1 MSLNTRL
8 LYALLG
14 FPLLVYAMMAV
25 LLVIQSDTEAR
36 TAQQA
41 RLESAVELLAPSLA
55 TAVAEADAQRLE
67 ALARQL
73 LNVKGL
79 RSVALFNQ
87 QGDRLILLGHS
98 NSPLLDA
105 PTDHQ
110 LIMNEDVWRLRL
122 PLVTP
127 LFSTGQLNTRQVSPD
142 QVRASDS
149 SVGWLDIEMDPR
161 ALTLVRYKLI
171 ASLSLGGMLLGLLLF
186 LVAFAISRYATRPI
200 EEANQALYRLSRGDY
215 RLRLAPSNA
224 AELHHLSSHI
234 NALAEH
240 FQQAQRDMQTQIE
253 QATSELQESM
263 ETIEEQNIKL
273 DLAHRSALRANAVK
287 SEFLANMSHEI
298 RTPLN
303 GIIGFCRLL
312 GRSSMDTRQQEW
324 LQHVHRACDNLLMLV
339 NDVLDFSKLE
349 ANRLT
354 LEEADIDIV
363 ALVDEVV
370 GLHAPEAQ
378 RKQLH
383 LVAMVYDDVPTPLTG
398 DPLRIHQVLNNL
410 IGNAL
415 KFTHAGDVIV
425 RVMLDNLEGQHV
437 VLNLS
442 VSDTG
447 IGLSDAHQEALFSA
461 FSQAEPSHSRQ
472 FGGSGLG
479 LTICRQLIERM
490 GGEIE
495 VESELGIGT
504 TFSFTL
510 PMLAHKAI
518 ERPPEISL
526 ANPTI
531 RLYETHAPTRHVLE
545 HLLERWEAQ
554 PIAFDAP
561 EPAKLMILGLEH
573 GDFTPERHSYWQT
586 VIDQTPYPTLILAN
600 GNSFDLPPLRLTHG
614 GETLYKPFS
623 RAQLLASLKQLLLP
637 ELTPYKSDAA
647 LLAPPASSQPLKLLI
662 VDDNAPNRD
671 LLKSMLEDPTL
682 HVITVDSGH
691 KALEFARTDN
701 ADMVLMDIRMPGM
714 DGVQTTQALRR
725 LSSTWARCPIIA
737 VTAHVLSSERQQW
750 LAEGL
755 DDVLTK
761 PIDEVQLD
769 QLLNRFLGVTH
780 RLTAASATTFYS
792 QRGSNTVNKPRFSHT
807 APATL
812 PVVDLE
818 MGARLAGGK
827 EHLAREQLKR
837 LIDSF
842 EESEQHM
849 RTAFAQ
855 KNLPTLL
862 DWVHGLNGASRYCGA
877 PELALLVETLE
888 TRLRTSGLD
897 HVEGLLEDLYQAMA
911 RLRSHRPLLLRH

>member
-8 LYALLG
+8 LFALLG
-14 FPLLVYAMMAV
+14 LPLLVYAMMAV
-25 LLVIQSDTEAR
+25 LLVILHDTQTR
-36 TAQQA
+36 TEQQTHLKNA
-41 RLESAVELLAPSLA
+41 GELLAPSLA
-55 TAVAEADAQRLE
+55 DALIKDDTPRLE
-67 ALARQL
+67 TLAHQL
-73 LNVKGL
+73 RDMQGL
-79 RSVALFNQ
+79 RSVTLFNQ
-87 QGDRLILLGHS
+87 QGDLILQLGQ
-98 NSPLLDA
+98 
-105 PTDHQ
+105 PTLSLPNAAADRQ
-110 LIMNEDVWRLRL
+110 LIAQEGVWRLHL
-122 PLVTP
+122 PLETP
-127 LFSTGQLNTRQVSPD
+127 PFMTSQTSTRQASP
-142 QVRASDS
+142 VNERR
-149 SVGWLDIEMDPR
+149 VGWLYIEMDTR

-200 EEANQALYRLSRGDY
+200 EEANRALYRLSRGDY
-215 RLRLAPSNA
+215 RLGLAPSNA
-224 AELHHLSSHI
+224 TELDQLSGHI

-240 FQQAQRDMQTQIE
+240 FQQAKRNMQTQIE

-273 DLAHRSALRANAVK
+273 DLAHRSALRANTVK
-287 SEFLANMSHEI
+287 SEFLASMSHEI

-312 GRSSMDTRQQEW
+312 GRSSLDTRQQEW

-354 LEEADIDIV
+354 LEETDIDIV
-363 ALVDEVV
+363 ALIDEVV

-398 DPLRIHQVLNNL
+398 DPLRIQQVLNNL
-410 IGNAL
+410 LGNAL
-415 KFTHAGDVIV
+415 KFTHEGEVIV

-437 VLNLS
+437 ILNLS

-447 IGLSDAHQEALFSA
+447 IGLSEAHKEALFSA

-495 VESELGIGT
+495 VESELGKGT

-510 PMLAHKAI
+510 PMLAHKAT
-518 ERPPEISL
+518 ERPPEVHL
-526 ANPTI
+526 DNPTI

-545 HLLERWEAQ
+545 HLLQRWEAH
-554 PIAFDAP
+554 PIAFDAS

-573 GDFTPERHSYWQT
+573 SDFSPEWHPYWQT

-600 GNSFDLPPLRLTHG
+600 GNSFDLPPLHLSRG
-614 GETLYKPFS
+614 GEILYKPFS
-623 RAQLLASLKQLLLP
+623 RAQLVASLKQLLLP
-637 ELTPYKSDAA
+637 AFTVPENDQQ
-647 LLAPPASSQPLKLLI
+647 LLALPAAHQPLNLLI
-662 VDDNAPNRD
+662 VDDNAPNRA
-671 LLKSMLEDPTL
+671 LLKSMLEGPSL
-682 HVITVDSGH
+682 NVITVESGH
-691 KALEFARTDN
+691 QALEFAHTHN
-701 ADMVLMDIRMPGM
+701 VDMVLMDIRMPGM

-755 DDVLTK
+755 DDVLIK
-761 PIDEVQLD
+761 PIDEAQLD
-769 QLLNRFLGVTH
+769 QLLHRFLGETH
-780 RLTAASATTFYS
+780 RLTASSTTASSAPPDRNTT
-792 QRGSNTVNKPRFSHT
+792 NTQRFSPT
-807 APATL
+807 PPAPL
-812 PVVDLE
+812 PVIDLE
-818 MGARLAGGK
+818 IGARLAGGK

-837 LIDSF
+837 LIDSLD
-842 EESEQHM
+842 ESEQHM
-849 RTAFAQ
+849 RTAFSQ
-855 KNLPTLL
+855 QNLPILL

-897 HVEGLLEDLYQAMA
+897 HVERLLEELYQAMA
-911 RLRSHRPLLLRH
+911 RLRLQRQLLLRH

>member
-8 LYALLG
+8 LFALLG

-36 TAQQA
+36 AAQQA

-55 TAVAEADAQRLE
+55 TAVATADAQRQE

-73 LNVKGL
+73 LNAKGL

-87 QGDRLILLGHS
+87 QGDRLLLLGHS

-110 LIMNEDVWRLRL
+110 LIMKEDVWRLRL

-127 LFSTGQLNTRQVSPD
+127 QFSTSQINTRQANPD

-161 ALTLVRYKLI
+161 GLTLVRYKLI

-224 AELHHLSSHI
+224 TELHHLSSHI

-415 KFTHAGDVIV
+415 KFTHEGDVIV

-495 VESELGIGT
+495 VESELGKGT

-510 PMLAHKAI
+510 PMLAHKAN

-554 PIAFDAP
+554 PIAFDAS

-573 GDFTPERHSYWQT
+573 IDFTPEWHSHWQT
-586 VIDQTPYPTLILAN
+586 VIDQTPCPTLILAN
-600 GNSFDLPPLRLTHG
+600 GNSFDLPPLHLTHG

-637 ELTPYKSDAA
+637 ELMPYKGDQE
-647 LLAPPASSQPLKLLI
+647 LLASPALSQPLKLLI

-671 LLKSMLEDPTL
+671 LLKNMLEDPTL

-691 KALEFARTDN
+691 QALEFARSHT

-755 DDVLTK
+755 DDVLIK

-780 RLTAASATTFYS
+780 RLTTSSATTFYS

-827 EHLAREQLKR
+827 EYLAREQLKR

-842 EESEQHM
+842 DESEQHM

-897 HVEGLLEDLYQAMA
+897 HVEGLLEDLYRAMA

>member
-8 LYALLG
+8 LFALLG

-25 LLVIQSDTEAR
+25 LLVIQSDTQAR

-41 RLESAVELLAPSLA
+41 HLESAAELLAPSLA
-55 TAVAEADAQRLE
+55 DAIVKGDTQHLE
-67 ALARQL
+67 ILARQL
-73 LNVKGL
+73 RNMQGL
-79 RSVALFNQ
+79 SGVALFNQ
-87 QGDRLILLGHS
+87 QGSLILQLGQAPS
-98 NSPLLDA
+98 SLLNA
-105 PTDHQ
+105 PADHQ
-110 LIMNEDVWRLRL
+110 LLMEEDVWRLRL
-122 PLVTP
+122 PLEAP
-127 LFSTGQLNTRQVSPD
+127 QLSTSQTSTRQASP
-142 QVRASDS
+142 ASNG
-149 SVGWLDIEMDPR
+149 SVGWLDIEMDTR

-215 RLRLAPSNA
+215 RLGLAPSNA
-224 AELHHLSSHI
+224 TELHHLSGHI

-240 FQQAQRDMQTQIE
+240 FQQAQRNMQTQIE

-312 GRSSMDTRQQEW
+312 GRSSLDTRQQEW

-354 LEEADIDIV
+354 LEETDIDIV

-415 KFTHAGDVIV
+415 KFTHEGEVIV

-447 IGLSDAHQEALFSA
+447 IGLSEAHKEALFSA

-495 VESELGIGT
+495 VESELGKGT

-510 PMLAHKAI
+510 PMLAHQAI
-518 ERPPEISL
+518 ERPPEVHL
-526 ANPTI
+526 DNPTI

-545 HLLERWEAQ
+545 HLLQRWEAH
-554 PIAFDAP
+554 PIAFDAA

-573 GDFTPERHSYWQT
+573 SDFSPEWHSHWQT

-600 GNSFDLPPLRLTHG
+600 GNSFDLPPLHLTHG
-614 GETLYKPFS
+614 GEILYKPFS
-623 RAQLLASLKQLLLP
+623 RAQLVATLKQLLLP
-637 ELTPYKSDAA
+637 PLMTHKNGQELLALPAA
-647 LLAPPASSQPLKLLI
+647 LQPLKLLI
-662 VDDNAPNRD
+662 VDDNAPNRE

-682 HVITVDSGH
+682 QVITVESGH
-691 KALEFARTDN
+691 QALEFARTSN
-701 ADMVLMDIRMPGM
+701 VDMVLMDIRMPGM

-737 VTAHVLSSERQQW
+737 VTAHVLSSERQHW

-755 DDVLTK
+755 DDVLIK
-761 PIDEVQLD
+761 PIDEKQLD

-780 RLTAASATTFYS
+780 RLTSSSATASSS
-792 QRGSNTVNKPRFSHT
+792 QRDSNAANTQRFSHT
-807 APATL
+807 PPATL
-812 PVVDLE
+812 PVIDLE
-818 MGARLAGGK
+818 IGARLAGGK
-827 EHLAREQLKR
+827 EYLAREQLKR
-837 LIDSF
+837 LIDSLD
-842 EESEQHM
+842 ESEQHM
-849 RTAFAQ
+849 RAAFTQ
-855 KNLPTLL
+855 QNLPTLL

-897 HVEGLLEDLYQAMA
+897 HVEGLLEELYRAMA
-911 RLRSHRPLLLRH
+911 RLRAQRPMLLRH

>member
-8 LYALLG
+8 LFALLG

-25 LLVIQSDTEAR
+25 LLVIQSDTQAR
-36 TAQQA
+36 AAQQE
-41 RLESAVELLAPSLA
+41 RLESAGELLAPSLTDA
-55 TAVAEADAQRLE
+55 VTAADAQRLE

-73 LNVKGL
+73 LNMQEL

-87 QGDRLILLGHS
+87 QGDRLLQLGQS
-98 NSPLLDA
+98 SSPLPSA
-105 PTDHQ
+105 PAVNQ
-110 LIMNEDVWRLRL
+110 LIMEKEAWRLRL
-122 PLVTP
+122 PLNASQSNAYP
-127 LFSTGQLNTRQVSPD
+127 ISTSQIRTSQLLANDT
-142 QVRASDS
+142 
-149 SVGWLDIEMDPR
+149 SVGWLDIEMDTR
-161 ALTLVRYKLI
+161 ALALGRYKLI

-186 LVAFAISRYATRPI
+186 LVAFAISRYTTRPI

-215 RLRLAPSNA
+215 RLSLAPSNA
-224 AELHHLSSHI
+224 AELHQLSSHI

-240 FQQAQRDMQTQIE
+240 FQQAQRNMQTQIE

-312 GRSSMDTRQQEW
+312 GRSSLDTRQQEW

-378 RKQLH
+378 HKQLH

-415 KFTHAGDVIV
+415 KFTHEGEVIV

-437 VLNLS
+437 VLNIS

-495 VESELGIGT
+495 VKSKLGKGT

-545 HLLERWEAQ
+545 HLLQRWEAQ
-554 PIAFDAP
+554 PIAFDAS
-561 EPAKLMILGLEH
+561 EPARLLILGLEH
-573 GDFTPERHSYWQT
+573 SDFSPEWHSHWQT
-586 VIDQTPYPTLILAN
+586 VIDQTPCPTLVLAN
-600 GNSFDLPPLRLTHG
+600 GNSFDLPPLHLTHG

-623 RAQLLASLKQLLLP
+623 RAQLVASLKQLLLP
-637 ELTPYKSDAA
+637 ALLPNKSDQE
-647 LLAPPASSQPLKLLI
+647 LLALPAASQSLKLLI
-662 VDDNAPNRD
+662 VDDNAPNRE
-671 LLKSMLEDPTL
+671 LLKSMLEDSTL
-682 HVITVDSGH
+682 HVITAESGRQ
-691 KALEFARTDN
+691 ALEFARN
-701 ADMVLMDIRMPGM
+701 SNVDMVLMDIRMPEM

-755 DDVLTK
+755 DDVLIK
-761 PIDEVQLD
+761 PIDEAQLD
-769 QLLNRFLGVTH
+769 QLLKRFLGITH
-780 RLTAASATTFYS
+780 RLATSNATTSYL
-792 QRGSNTVNKPRFSHT
+792 QRESSTNNPRFSHET
-807 APATL
+807 PATL

-818 MGARLAGGK
+818 IGARLAGGK
-827 EHLAREQLKR
+827 EYLAREQLKR
-837 LIDSF
+837 LIDSLD
-842 EESEQHM
+842 ESEQHM
-849 RTAFAQ
+849 RAAFAQ

-897 HVEGLLEDLYQAMA
+897 HVEGLLADLYRAMG
-911 RLRSHRPLLLRH
+911 RLRAHRPLLLRH

>member
-8 LYALLG
+8 LFALLG

-25 LLVIQSDTEAR
+25 LLVIQSDTQAREAHQ
-36 TAQQA
+36 T
-41 RLESAVELLAPSLA
+41 RLESVGELLAPSLA
-55 TAVAEADAQRLE
+55 AAVATGDEQRLE
-67 ALARQL
+67 TLSRQL
-73 LNVKGL
+73 LAMEGL
-79 RSVALFNQ
+79 RAVALFDA
-87 QGDRLILLGHS
+87 QGNRLLLLGQS
-98 NSPLLDA
+98 NLPPLNA
-105 PTDHQ
+105 PDDQQ
-110 LIMNEDVWRLRL
+110 LIMQQDAWRLRL
-122 PLVTP
+122 PLNPPQTSV
-127 LFSTGQLNTRQVSPD
+127 RQ
-142 QVRASDS
+142 AGDS
-149 SVGWLDIEMDPR
+149 RVGWLDIEMDTR
-161 ALTLVRYKLI
+161 TLILGRYKLI

-186 LVAFAISRYATRPI
+186 LVAFAISRYTTRPL

-215 RLRLAPSNA
+215 RLHLAPSTA
-224 AELHHLSSHI
+224 TELHHLSSYI

-312 GRSSMDTRQQEW
+312 GRSSLDTRQREW

-354 LEEADIDIV
+354 LEETDIDIV

-378 RKQLH
+378 SKQLH

-415 KFTHAGDVIV
+415 KFTHEGEVIV

-490 GGEIE
+490 GGEIG
-495 VESELGIGT
+495 VESSLGKGT
-504 TFSFTL
+504 TFFFTL
-510 PMLAHKAI
+510 PMLAHKAA

-554 PIAFDAP
+554 PIAFDVS
-561 EPAKLMILGLEH
+561 EPAKLLILGLEH
-573 GDFTPERHSYWQT
+573 SDFSPEWHAHWQA
-586 VIDQTPYPTLILAN
+586 VIDQTPCPTLILAN
-600 GNSFDLPPLRLTHG
+600 GNSFDLPPLHLTHG

-623 RAQLLASLKQLLLP
+623 RAQLVTTLKQLLLSTHMP
-637 ELTPYKSDAA
+637 NKSEQELPALPAA
-647 LLAPPASSQPLKLLI
+647 SQPLKLLI
-662 VDDNAPNRD
+662 VDDNAPNRE
-671 LLKSMLEDPTL
+671 LLKNLLEDPAL
-682 HVITVDSGH
+682 HVSTVESGH
-691 KALEFARTDN
+691 QALEFARTSN
-701 ADMVLMDIRMPGM
+701 VDMVLMDIRMPGM

-755 DDVLTK
+755 DDVLVK
-761 PIDEVQLD
+761 PIDETQLA

-780 RLTAASATTFYS
+780 RLTASTAEPPYPQHDINAT
-792 QRGSNTVNKPRFSHT
+792 QRPRVSHA

-812 PVVDLE
+812 PIIDLE
-818 MGARLAGGK
+818 IGARLAGGK

-837 LIDSF
+837 LIDSLD
-842 EESEQHM
+842 ESEQHM
-849 RTAFAQ
+849 RAAFGQ
-855 KNLPTLL
+855 QHLPTLL

-897 HVEGLLEDLYQAMA
+897 HVEGLLEDLYRAMA
-911 RLRSHRPLLLRH
+911 RLRALRPQLVRH

>member
-8 LYALLG
+8 LFALLG
-14 FPLLVYAMMAV
+14 FPLLVYAIMAV
-25 LLVIQSDTEAR
+25 LLVIQSGTEAR
-36 TAQQA
+36 AAQQE
-41 RLESAVELLAPSLA
+41 RLENAGELLSPSVA
-55 TAVAEADAQRLE
+55 DAVAQGDSQRLE

-73 LNVKGL
+73 LTMRGL
-79 RSVALFNQ
+79 RSVALFDA
-87 QGDRLILLGHS
+87 QGDRLLLLGNAARPTLEAPA
-98 NSPLLDA
+98 NSQLLMEEEA
-105 PTDHQ
+105 
-110 LIMNEDVWRLRL
+110 WRLRL
-122 PLVTP
+122 PLEVTQP
-127 LFSTGQLNTRQVSPD
+127 NTSPASA
-142 QVRASDS
+142 VSDS
-149 SVGWLDIEMDPR
+149 AGWLVIEMDTR
-161 ALTLVRYKLI
+161 ALTLGRYKLI
-171 ASLSLGGMLLGLLLF
+171 ASLSLGGMLLGLLMF
-186 LVAFAISRYATRPI
+186 LIAFAISRYATRPI

-215 RLRLAPSNA
+215 RLHLMPSNA
-224 AELHHLSSHI
+224 AELNHLTSHI
-234 NALAEH
+234 NTLAEH

-312 GRSSMDTRQQEW
+312 GRSSLDTRQQEW

-354 LEEADIDIV
+354 LEETDIDIV
-363 ALVDEVV
+363 ALVDEVI

-383 LVAMVYDDVPTPLTG
+383 LVAMVYDDVPTPLSG

-415 KFTHAGDVIV
+415 KFTHEGDVIV
-425 RVMLDNLEGQHV
+425 RVMLDNQEGQHV

-447 IGLSDAHQEALFSA
+447 IGLSDAHQKALFSA

-495 VESELGIGT
+495 LESVLGQGT

-510 PMLAHKAI
+510 PLLAHKAI
-518 ERPPEISL
+518 ERPAEISL

-531 RLYETHAPTRHVLE
+531 CLYETHAPTRHVLE
-545 HLLERWEAQ
+545 HLLQRWEAQ
-554 PIAFDAP
+554 PIAFDAS
-561 EPAKLMILGLEH
+561 EPAQLLILGLEH
-573 GDFTPERHSYWQT
+573 SDYTPERHRYWQK
-586 VIDQTPYPTLILAN
+586 VIDQTPCPVLILAN
-600 GNSFDLPPLRLTHG
+600 GNSLDLPPLRLPQG

-623 RAQLLASLKQLLLP
+623 RAQLVASLKQLLLP
-637 ELTPYKSDAA
+637 VLVSYDKPEPLAA
-647 LLAPPASSQPLKLLI
+647 LPASTQPVKLLI
-662 VDDNAPNRD
+662 VDDNAPNRE
-671 LLKSMLEDPTL
+671 LLKNMLEDPAL
-682 HVITVDSGH
+682 HITALESGH
-691 KALEFARTDN
+691 QALEFARTSN
-701 ADMVLMDIRMPGM
+701 VDMVLMDIRMPGM

-737 VTAHVLSSERQQW
+737 VTAHVLSSERQKW

-755 DDVLTK
+755 DDVLIK
-761 PIDEVQLD
+761 PIDEAQLH
-769 QLLNRFLGVTH
+769 QLLHRFLGVTH
-780 RLTAASATTFYS
+780 RLADSNATPPSTSSSKTAIKS
-792 QRGSNTVNKPRFSHT
+792 FSHMT
-807 APATL
+807 PAKL
-812 PVVDLE
+812 LVVDLE
-818 MGARLAGGK
+818 IGARLAGGK
-827 EHLAREQLKR
+827 EYLAREQLKR
-837 LIDSF
+837 LIDSLD
-842 EESEQHM
+842 ESEQHM
-849 RTAFAQ
+849 RSAFAQ
-855 KNLPTLL
+855 QNLPMLL

-897 HVEGLLEDLYQAMA
+897 HVEELLEDLYQAMA
-911 RLRSHRPLLLRH
+911 RLRAHRPFLLRP

>member
-8 LYALLG
+8 LFALLG
-14 FPLLVYAMMAV
+14 LPLLVYAIMSV
-25 LLVIQSDTEAR
+25 LLVVQSSS
-36 TAQQA
+36 QA
-41 RLESAVELLAPSLA
+41 HAVKKERLESAGTLLAPSFSA
-55 TAVAEADAQRLE
+55 AIADGDLQRLE
-67 ALARQL
+67 NSARQFITL
-73 LNVKGL
+73 EGL
-79 RSVALFNQ
+79 RAVALFDS
-87 QGDRLILLGHS
+87 QGNRLLLLGQS
-98 NSPLLDA
+98 DPPPLSA
-105 PTDHQ
+105 PSHNQ
-110 LIMNEDVWRLRL
+110 LIMNEDIWRLRL
-122 PLVTP
+122 PL
-127 LFSTGQLNTRQVSPD
+127 G
-142 QVRASDS
+142 ASEELARGEIA
-149 SVGWLDIEMDPR
+149 GWLEVEMDTR
-161 ALTLVRYKLI
+161 ALTLERYKLI
-171 ASLSLGGMLLGLLLF
+171 ASLSLGGMLLGLLMF
-186 LVAFAISRYATRPI
+186 LVAFAISRYVTRHI
-200 EEANQALYRLSRGDY
+200 EEANHALYRLSRGDY
-215 RLRLAPSNA
+215 RLRLATSNA
-224 AELHHLSSHI
+224 TELNHLATHV
-234 NALAEH
+234 NAIAEH
-240 FQQAQRDMQTQIE
+240 FQQSQRDMQTQIE

-312 GRSSMDTRQQEW
+312 GRSSLETRQQEW

-398 DPLRIHQVLNNL
+398 DPLRIQQILNNL
-410 IGNAL
+410 VGNAL
-415 KFTHAGDVIV
+415 KFTHEGEVIV
-425 RVMLDNLEGQHV
+425 RVMLDNHEGQHV

-447 IGLSDAHQEALFSA
+447 IGLSDAHQQALFSA

-490 GGEIE
+490 GGKIG
-495 VESELGIGT
+495 VESELGKGA

-510 PMLAHKAI
+510 PMLAHKAV
-518 ERPPEISL
+518 ERAPELSL
-526 ANPTI
+526 AAPLI
-531 RLYETHAPTRHVLE
+531 RLYERHAPTRHVLE
-545 HLLERWEAQ
+545 HLLQRWEAI
-554 PIAFDAP
+554 PIAFDST
-561 EPAKLMILGLEH
+561 EKEQLLIVGLEH
-573 GDFTPERHSYWQT
+573 SDFTPERQAYWQT
-586 VIDQTPYPTLILAN
+586 VIDQAPCPALVLAN
-600 GNSFDLPPLRLTHG
+600 SNSFDLPPLHLTYG

-623 RAQLLASLKQLLLP
+623 RAQLVASLKQLLLP
-637 ELTPYKSDAA
+637 TLKVNKPAA
-647 LLAPPASSQPLKLLI
+647 PLPAPMTEAQTLKLLI
-662 VDDNAPNRD
+662 VDDNASNRE
-671 LLKSMLEDPTL
+671 LLKTMLENPTI
-682 HVITVDSGH
+682 HITALESGH
-691 KALEFARTDN
+691 QALEFARAN
-701 ADMVLMDIRMPGM
+701 SVDMVLMDIRMPGL

-725 LSSTWARCPIIA
+725 LGGTWARCPIIA
-737 VTAHVLSSERQQW
+737 VTAHVLSSEREKW

-761 PIDEVQLD
+761 PIDETQLH
-769 QLLNRFLGVTH
+769 QLLNRFLGATH
-780 RLTAASATTFYS
+780 RLADFTVPFAAPSAAHSTAKATLIKPSYS
-792 QRGSNTVNKPRFSHT
+792 SV

-818 MGARLAGGK
+818 LGARLAGGK
-827 EHLAREQLKR
+827 EYLAREQLKR
-837 LIDSF
+837 LIDSLA
-842 EESEQHM
+842 ESEQHM
-849 RTAFAQ
+849 REAYAQ
-855 KNLPTLL
+855 QDLPTLL

-888 TRLRTSGLD
+888 TRLRTGGLS
-897 HVEGLLEDLYQAMA
+897 HVEELLEDLYRAMA
-911 RLRSHRPLLLRH
+911 RLRSQRSLLF

>member
-8 LYALLG
+8 LFALLG
-14 FPLLVYAMMAV
+14 FPLLVYAIMAV
-25 LLVIQSDTEAR
+25 LLVIQSDTEAHE
-36 TAQQA
+36 AQQE
-41 RLESAVELLAPSLA
+41 RLVNAGELLAPSLA
-55 TAVAEADAQRLE
+55 DAIAQGDSQRVE
-67 ALARQL
+67 SVARQL
-73 LNVKGL
+73 LTISGL
-79 RSVALFNQ
+79 QTVALFDA
-87 QGDRLILLGHS
+87 QGRRRLLLG
-98 NSPLLDA
+98 NAETAPLEA
-105 PTDHQ
+105 PASRQ
-110 LIMNEDVWRLRL
+110 LIKEDGVWRLRL
-122 PLVTP
+122 PLALTLP
-127 LFSTGQLNTRQVSPD
+127 TTSTLTAGG
-142 QVRASDS
+142 DS
-149 SVGWLDIEMDPR
+149 AGWLDIEMDTR
-161 ALTLVRYKLI
+161 ALTLGHYRLI
-171 ASLSLGGMLLGLLLF
+171 ASLSLGGMLLGLLMF

-215 RLRLAPSNA
+215 RLHLAPSNA
-224 AELHHLSSHI
+224 AELHQLTDHI
-234 NALAEH
+234 NALAQH
-240 FQQAQRDMQTQIE
+240 FQQAQRDMQTQIV

-312 GRSSMDTRQQEW
+312 GRSSLDSRQQEW

-383 LVAMVYDDVPTPLTG
+383 LVAMVYDDVPTPLCG

-415 KFTHAGDVIV
+415 KFTHEGDVIV
-425 RVMLDNLEGQHV
+425 RVMLDNQEGQHV

-447 IGLSDAHQEALFSA
+447 IGLSNAHQEALFSA

-495 VESELGIGT
+495 VESELGKGT

-510 PMLAHKAI
+510 PLLAHKAI
-518 ERPPEISL
+518 ERPAEISL
-526 ANPTI
+526 PNPVI
-531 RLYETHAPTRHVLE
+531 RLYEMHAPTRLVLE
-545 HLLERWEAQ
+545 HLLQRWEAQ
-554 PIAFDAP
+554 TIKFDGPDHAQ
-561 EPAKLMILGLEH
+561 LLILGLEH
-573 GDFTPERHSYWQT
+573 SDYTPEQFKHWQT
-586 VIDQTPYPTLILAN
+586 VIDQTPCPVLILAN
-600 GNSFDLPPLRLTHG
+600 GNSFDLPPLRLTQG

-623 RAQLLASLKQLLLP
+623 RAQLVASLKQLLMPAYVPAKLP
-637 ELTPYKSDAA
+637 GP
-647 LLAPPASSQPLKLLI
+647 LAASSASPQPVKLLI
-662 VDDNAPNRD
+662 VDDNAPNRE
-671 LLKSMLEDPTL
+671 LLKNMLEDPNL
-682 HVITVDSGH
+682 HITALESGH
-691 KALEFARTDN
+691 QALEFARTDN
-701 ADMVLMDIRMPGM
+701 VDMVLMDIRMPGM

-737 VTAHVLSSERQQW
+737 VTAHVLSSERQKW

-755 DDVLTK
+755 DDVLIK
-761 PIDEVQLD
+761 PIDEQQLH
-769 QLLNRFLGVTH
+769 QLLHRFLGITH
-780 RLTAASATTFYS
+780 RLADSSAVALPTHHS
-792 QRGSNTVNKPRFSHT
+792 PKALKAMNHT
-807 APATL
+807 APAKL

-818 MGARLAGGK
+818 IGARLAGGK
-827 EHLAREQLKR
+827 EYLAREQLKR
-837 LIDSF
+837 LIDSLD
-842 EESEQHM
+842 ESEQHM
-849 RTAFAQ
+849 RAAFAQ
-855 KNLPTLL
+855 QSLPTLL

-888 TRLRTSGLD
+888 TRLRTGGLD
-897 HVEGLLEDLYQAMA
+897 HVEGLLEDLYRAMA
-911 RLRSHRPLLLRH
+911 RLRAHRPLLSRG

>member
-8 LYALLG
+8 LFALLG
-14 FPLLVYAMMAV
+14 FPLLVYAIMAV
-25 LLVIQSDTEAR
+25 LLVIQSGTEAR
-36 TAQQA
+36 AAQQE
-41 RLESAVELLAPSLA
+41 RLENAGELLSPSVA
-55 TAVAEADAQRLE
+55 DAVAQGDSQRLE

-73 LNVKGL
+73 LTMRGL
-79 RSVALFNQ
+79 RAVALFDA
-87 QGDRLILLGHS
+87 QGDRLLLLGNAARPTLEAPA
-98 NSPLLDA
+98 NSQLLMEEEA
-105 PTDHQ
+105 
-110 LIMNEDVWRLRL
+110 WRLRL
-122 PLVTP
+122 PLEVTQP
-127 LFSTGQLNTRQVSPD
+127 NTSPVSA
-142 QVRASDS
+142 VSDS
-149 SVGWLDIEMDPR
+149 AGWLVIEMDTR
-161 ALTLVRYKLI
+161 ALTLGRYKLI
-171 ASLSLGGMLLGLLLF
+171 ASLSLGGMLLGLLMF
-186 LVAFAISRYATRPI
+186 LIAFAISRYATRPI

-215 RLRLAPSNA
+215 RLHLMPSNA
-224 AELHHLSSHI
+224 AELNHLTSHI
-234 NALAEH
+234 NTLAEH

-312 GRSSMDTRQQEW
+312 GRSSLDTRQQEW

-354 LEEADIDIV
+354 LEETDIDIV
-363 ALVDEVV
+363 ALVDEVI

-383 LVAMVYDDVPTPLTG
+383 LVAMVYDDVPTPLSG

-415 KFTHAGDVIV
+415 KFTHEGDVIV
-425 RVMLDNLEGQHV
+425 RVMLDNQEGQHV

-447 IGLSDAHQEALFSA
+447 IGLSDAHQKALFSA

-495 VESELGIGT
+495 LESVLGQGT

-510 PMLAHKAI
+510 PLLAHKAI
-518 ERPPEISL
+518 ERPAEISL

-531 RLYETHAPTRHVLE
+531 CLYETHAPTRHVLE
-545 HLLERWEAQ
+545 HLLQRWEAQ
-554 PIAFDAP
+554 PIAFDAS
-561 EPAKLMILGLEH
+561 EPAQLLILGLEH
-573 GDFTPERHSYWQT
+573 SDYTPERHRYWQK
-586 VIDQTPYPTLILAN
+586 VIDQTPCPVLILAN
-600 GNSFDLPPLRLTHG
+600 GNSLDLPPLRLPQG

-623 RAQLLASLKQLLLP
+623 RAQLVASLKQLLLP
-637 ELTPYKSDAA
+637 VLVSYDKPEPLAA
-647 LLAPPASSQPLKLLI
+647 LPASTQPVKLLI
-662 VDDNAPNRD
+662 VDDNAPNRE
-671 LLKSMLEDPTL
+671 LLKNMLEDPAL
-682 HVITVDSGH
+682 HITALESGH
-691 KALEFARTDN
+691 QALEFARTSN
-701 ADMVLMDIRMPGM
+701 VDMVLMDIRMPGM

-737 VTAHVLSSERQQW
+737 VTAHVLSSERQKW

-755 DDVLTK
+755 DDVLIK
-761 PIDEVQLD
+761 PIDEAQLH
-769 QLLNRFLGVTH
+769 QLLHRFLGVTH
-780 RLTAASATTFYS
+780 RLADSNATPPSTSSSKTAIKS
-792 QRGSNTVNKPRFSHT
+792 FSHT
-807 APATL
+807 TPAKL
-812 PVVDLE
+812 LVVDLE
-818 MGARLAGGK
+818 IGARLAGGK
-827 EHLAREQLKR
+827 EYLAREQLKR
-837 LIDSF
+837 LIDSLD
-842 EESEQHM
+842 ESEQHM
-849 RTAFAQ
+849 RSAFAQ
-855 KNLPTLL
+855 QNLPMLL

-897 HVEGLLEDLYQAMA
+897 HVEELLEDLYQAMA
-911 RLRSHRPLLLRH
+911 RLRAHRPFLLRP

>member
-8 LYALLG
+8 LFALLG
-14 FPLLVYAMMAV
+14 FPLLVYALMAV
-25 LLVIQSDTEAR
+25 LLVIQSDAQAR
-36 TAQQA
+36 AAKQE
-41 RLESAVELLAPSLA
+41 RLESAGELLAPSLTDA
-55 TAVAEADAQRLE
+55 IADGDSQRLE
-67 ALARQL
+67 NLARQL
-73 LNVKGL
+73 LNLKGL
-79 RSVALFNQ
+79 RAVALFDQ
-87 QGDRLILLGHS
+87 QGNRLLATGQPTPP
-98 NSPLLDA
+98 PLEA
-105 PTDHQ
+105 PAESQ
-110 LIMNEDVWRLRL
+110 LIMEDDTWRLRL
-122 PLVTP
+122 PLVAA
-127 LFSTGQLNTRQVSPD
+127 QLSASP
-142 QVRASDS
+142 VNINS
-149 SVGWLDIEMDPR
+149 SAGWLDIEMDTR
-161 ALTLVRYKLI
+161 TLPLGRYKLI
-171 ASLSLGGMLLGLLLF
+171 ASLSLGGMLLGLLMF
-186 LVAFAISRYATRPI
+186 LVAFAISRYATRPL

-215 RLRLAPSNA
+215 RLHLMPSSA
-224 AELHHLSSHI
+224 TELQHLSTHV
-234 NALAEH
+234 NALAKH
-240 FQQAQRDMQTQIE
+240 FQQAQRELQTQIE

-303 GIIGFCRLL
+303 GIIGFCRFL
-312 GRSSMDTRQQEW
+312 GRSSLDTRQQEW

-363 ALVDEVV
+363 SLVDEVV

-383 LVAMVYDDVPTPLTG
+383 LVAMVYDDVPTPLCG

-415 KFTHAGDVIV
+415 KFTHAGEVIV
-425 RVMLDNLEGQHV
+425 RVMLANQEGQHV

-447 IGLSDAHQEALFSA
+447 IGLSNAQQQALFSA

-490 GGEIE
+490 GGEIA
-495 VESELGIGT
+495 VESELSKGT

-510 PMLAHKAI
+510 PMLAQKAS
-518 ERPPEISL
+518 ERPPEINL
-526 ANPTI
+526 ANPSI
-531 RLYETHAPTRHVLE
+531 RLYEAHAPTRHVLE
-545 HLLERWEAQ
+545 HLLQRWEAQ
-554 PIAFDAP
+554 PIGFDDP
-561 EPAKLMILGLEH
+561 EQARLLILGLEH
-573 GDFTPERHSYWQT
+573 SDFSPERHAYWQA
-586 VIDQTPYPTLILAN
+586 VIDQTPSPVLVLAN
-600 GNSFDLPPLRLTHG
+600 GTSFDLPALRLPHG

-623 RAQLLASLKQLLLP
+623 RAQLVASLKPLLLP
-637 ELTPYKSDAA
+637 AA
-647 LLAPPASSQPLKLLI
+647 AARTAGLLPAPADSNTSQLLRLLI
-662 VDDNAPNRD
+662 VDDNAPNRE
-671 LLKSMLEDPTL
+671 LLKSMLENPAL
-682 HVITVDSGH
+682 HITSVESGH
-691 KALEFARTDN
+691 QALEFARVSS

-714 DGVQTTQALRR
+714 DGVQTTQALRH
-725 LSSTWARCPIIA
+725 LSSTWACCPIIA
-737 VTAHVLSSERQQW
+737 VTAHALNSERQKW

-755 DDVLTK
+755 DDVLIK
-761 PIDEVQLD
+761 PIDEVQLR
-769 QLLNRFLGVTH
+769 QLLHRFLAVS
-780 RLTAASATTFYS
+780 LPPPEDVTAAVQTSKEPASKRYT
-792 QRGSNTVNKPRFSHT
+792 QA

-827 EHLAREQLKR
+827 EFLAREQLKR
-837 LIDSF
+837 LIDTLD
-842 EESEQHM
+842 ENEQHM
-849 RTAFAQ
+849 RAAFAQ
-855 KNLPTLL
+855 QNLPTLL

-877 PELALLVETLE
+877 SELALLIETLE

-897 HVEGLLEDLYQAMA
+897 HVENLLEDLYRAMA
-911 RLRSHRPLLLRH
+911 RLRAQRPLLLRPSPNSD

>member
-8 LYALLG
+8 LFALLG

-25 LLVIQSDTEAR
+25 LLVIQSGTEAR
-36 TAQQA
+36 AAQQE
-41 RLESAVELLAPSLA
+41 RLENAGELLSPSFA
-55 TAVAEADAQRLE
+55 DAVAQGDSQRLE

-73 LNVKGL
+73 LTMRGL
-79 RSVALFNQ
+79 RAVALFDA
-87 QGDRLILLGHS
+87 QGDRLLLLGNAARPTLEAPAS
-98 NSPLLDA
+98 SQLLMEEEA
-105 PTDHQ
+105 
-110 LIMNEDVWRLRL
+110 WRLRL
-122 PLVTP
+122 PLEVTQP
-127 LFSTGQLNTRQVSPD
+127 NTSLVSA
-142 QVRASDS
+142 VNS
-149 SVGWLDIEMDPR
+149 SAGWLVIEMDTR
-161 ALTLVRYKLI
+161 ALTLGRYKLI
-171 ASLSLGGMLLGLLLF
+171 ASLSLGGMLLGLLMF
-186 LVAFAISRYATRPI
+186 LIAFAISRYATRPI

-215 RLRLAPSNA
+215 RLHLMPSNA
-224 AELHHLSSHI
+224 AELNHLTSHI
-234 NALAEH
+234 NTLAEH

-312 GRSSMDTRQQEW
+312 GRSSLDTRQQEW

-363 ALVDEVV
+363 ALVDEVI

-383 LVAMVYDDVPTPLTG
+383 LVAMVYDDVPTPLSG

-415 KFTHAGDVIV
+415 KFTHEGDVIV
-425 RVMLDNLEGQHV
+425 RVMLDNQEGQHV

-447 IGLSDAHQEALFSA
+447 IGLSDAHQKALFSA

-495 VESELGIGT
+495 LESVLGQGT

-510 PMLAHKAI
+510 PLLAHKAI
-518 ERPPEISL
+518 ERPAEISL

-531 RLYETHAPTRHVLE
+531 CLYETHAPTRHVLE
-545 HLLERWEAQ
+545 HLLQRWEAQ
-554 PIAFDAP
+554 PIAFDAS
-561 EPAKLMILGLEH
+561 EPAQLLILGLEH
-573 GDFTPERHSYWQT
+573 SDYTPERHRYWQK
-586 VIDQTPYPTLILAN
+586 VIDQTPCPVLILAN
-600 GNSFDLPPLRLTHG
+600 GNSFDLPPLRLPQG
-614 GETLYKPFS
+614 GEMLYKPFS
-623 RAQLLASLKQLLLP
+623 RAQLVASLKQLLLP
-637 ELTPYKSDAA
+637 AFVSYKKPGPLAA
-647 LLAPPASSQPLKLLI
+647 LPASSQPVKLLI
-662 VDDNAPNRD
+662 VDDNAPNRE
-671 LLKSMLEDPTL
+671 LLKNMLEDPAL
-682 HVITVDSGH
+682 HITALESGH
-691 KALEFARTDN
+691 QALEFARTSN
-701 ADMVLMDIRMPGM
+701 VDMVLMDIRMPGM

-737 VTAHVLSSERQQW
+737 VTAHVLSSERQKW

-755 DDVLTK
+755 DDVLIK
-761 PIDEVQLD
+761 PIDEAQLH
-769 QLLNRFLGVTH
+769 QLLHRFLGVTH
-780 RLTAASATTFYS
+780 RLAGSNAAPSATSSSKTTIKS
-792 QRGSNTVNKPRFSHT
+792 FSHT
-807 APATL
+807 TPAKL

-818 MGARLAGGK
+818 IGARLAGGK
-827 EHLAREQLKR
+827 EYLAREQLKR
-837 LIDSF
+837 LIDSLD
-842 EESEQHM
+842 ESEQHM
-849 RTAFAQ
+849 RSAFAQ
-855 KNLPTLL
+855 QDLPMLL

-897 HVEGLLEDLYQAMA
+897 HVEGLLEDLYRAMA
-911 RLRSHRPLLLRH
+911 RLRAHRPFLLRS

>member
-8 LYALLG
+8 LFALLG

-25 LLVIQSDTEAR
+25 LLVIQSDTQAR
-36 TAQQA
+36 AAQQA
-41 RLESAVELLAPSLA
+41 RLESAGELLAPSLA
-55 TAVAEADAQRLE
+55 DAAAKSDTQRLE

-73 LNVKGL
+73 LDMQGL
-79 RSVALFNQ
+79 RTVALFSH
-87 QGDRLILLGHS
+87 QGRRLLLLGQS
-98 NSPLLDA
+98 NSPLFNA
-105 PTDHQ
+105 PTEHQ
-110 LIMNEDVWRLRL
+110 LLMEEDAWRLRL
-122 PLVTP
+122 PLAVP
-127 LFSTGQLNTRQVSPD
+127 QISTSQVSRTRP
-142 QVRASDS
+142 ASDRS
-149 SVGWLDIEMDPR
+149 LGWLDMEMDTR
-161 ALTLVRYKLI
+161 ALTLMRYKLI

-186 LVAFAISRYATRPI
+186 IVAFAISRYATRPI

-215 RLRLAPSNA
+215 RLHLAPSNA
-224 AELHHLSSHI
+224 KELDRLGRHT

-312 GRSSMDTRQQEW
+312 GRSSLDTRQQEW

-354 LEEADIDIV
+354 LEETDIDIV

-370 GLHAPEAQ
+370 GLQAPEAQ

-410 IGNAL
+410 ISNAL
-415 KFTHAGDVIV
+415 KFTHEGEVIV

-437 VLNLS
+437 VLNIS

-479 LTICRQLIERM
+479 LTICRQLIKRM

-495 VESELGIGT
+495 VESELGKGT

-526 ANPTI
+526 TNPAI

-545 HLLERWEAQ
+545 HLLQRWEAQ
-554 PIAFDAP
+554 PIAFDAT
-561 EPAKLMILGLEH
+561 EPAKLMILGLEQS
-573 GDFTPERHSYWQT
+573 DFSPEWHPHWQT
-586 VIDQTPYPTLILAN
+586 VIDQTPCPTLILAN
-600 GNSFDLPPLRLTHG
+600 GNSFDLPPLHLTHG
-614 GETLYKPFS
+614 GEILYKPFS
-623 RAQLLASLKQLLLP
+623 RAQLVATLKQLLLP
-637 ELTPYKSDAA
+637 ALMPNKTDPE
-647 LLAPPASSQPLKLLI
+647 LLALPAASQTLNLLI
-662 VDDNAPNRD
+662 VDDNAPNRE
-671 LLKSMLEDPTL
+671 LLKSMLENPTL
-682 HVITVDSGH
+682 HVITVESGYQ
-691 KALEFARTDN
+691 AIEFARTRN
-701 ADMVLMDIRMPGM
+701 VDMVLMDIRMPGM

-737 VTAHVLSSERQQW
+737 VTAHVLSNERQQW

-755 DDVLTK
+755 DDVLIK
-761 PIDEVQLD
+761 PIDEAQLD
-769 QLLNRFLGVTH
+769 QLLKRFLGVAH
-780 RLTAASATTFYS
+780 RLTASSVTTPYA
-792 QRGSNTVNKPRFSHT
+792 QRDSITNNKQRFSHST
-807 APATL
+807 PATL

-818 MGARLAGGK
+818 IGARLAGGK
-827 EHLAREQLKR
+827 EYLAREQLKR
-837 LIDSF
+837 LIDSLD
-842 EESEQHM
+842 EGEQHM
-849 RTAFAQ
+849 RAAFAQ
-855 KNLPTLL
+855 QNLPTLL

-897 HVEGLLEDLYQAMA
+897 HVEGLLEDLYRAMA
-911 RLRSHRPLLLRH
+911 RLRAQRPLLLRH

>member
-8 LYALLG
+8 LFALLG
-14 FPLLVYAMMAV
+14 FPLLVYALMAV
-25 LLVIQSDTEAR
+25 MLVILSDT
-36 TAQQA
+36 QA
-41 RLESAVELLAPSLA
+41 RAAHQERLVSVGELLAPSLA
-55 TAVAEADAQRLE
+55 DAVETADTQRLE
-67 ALARQL
+67 TLARQL
-73 LNVKGL
+73 LNMQGL
-79 RSVALFNQ
+79 RTVALFNQ
-87 QGDRLILLGHS
+87 QGNRLLLMGQS
-98 NSPLLDA
+98 NPPPLTA
-105 PTDHQ
+105 PADQQ
-110 LIMNEDVWRLRL
+110 LIKEQEAWRLRL
-122 PLVTP
+122 PLSTP
-127 LFSTGQLNTRQVSPD
+127 QTN
-142 QVRASDS
+142 ASQADNS
-149 SVGWLDIEMDPR
+149 SVGWLDIEMDTR
-161 ALTLVRYKLI
+161 ALTLGRYKLI

-186 LVAFAISRYATRPI
+186 LVAFAISRYTTRPI

-215 RLRLAPSNA
+215 RLRLAPSNTT
-224 AELHHLSSHI
+224 EFHHLSSYI

-273 DLAHRSALRANAVK
+273 DLAHRSSLRANAVK

-312 GRSSMDTRQQEW
+312 GRSSLDTRQQEW
-324 LQHVHRACDNLLMLV
+324 LQHVHRACDNLLILV

-354 LEEADIDIV
+354 LEETDIDIV

-415 KFTHAGDVIV
+415 KFTHEGDVIV

-447 IGLSDAHQEALFSA
+447 IGLSEAHQEALFSA

-490 GGEIE
+490 GGEIG
-495 VESELGIGT
+495 VESELGKGT

-518 ERPPEISL
+518 ERPAEISL
-526 ANPTI
+526 ANPAI

-545 HLLERWEAQ
+545 HLLQRWEAQ
-554 PIAFDAP
+554 PIAFDAS
-561 EPAKLMILGLEH
+561 EPAQLLILGLEH
-573 GDFTPERHSYWQT
+573 GDFNPEWHAHWQT
-586 VIDQTPYPTLILAN
+586 VIDQTPCPTLILAN
-600 GNSFDLPPLRLTHG
+600 GNSFDLPPLHLTHG

-623 RAQLLASLKQLLLP
+623 RAQLVASLKQLLLSAF
-637 ELTPYKSDAA
+637 TPTNIDQEQLALPAA
-647 LLAPPASSQPLKLLI
+647 TPPLKLLI
-662 VDDNAPNRD
+662 VDDNAPNRE
-671 LLKSMLEDPTL
+671 LLKSMLETPAL
-682 HVITVDSGH
+682 HVTTLESGH
-691 KALEFARTDN
+691 QALEYARTHN
-701 ADMVLMDIRMPGM
+701 VDMVLMDIRMPRM

-725 LSSTWARCPIIA
+725 ISSTWARCPIIA

-755 DDVLTK
+755 DDVLIK
-761 PIDEVQLD
+761 PIDEEQLE
-769 QLLNRFLGVTH
+769 QLLKRFLGVTH
-780 RLTAASATTFYS
+780 RLTASNPAPTDS
-792 QRGSNTVNKPRFSHT
+792 QRDSKTPTKPRFSHT
-807 APATL
+807 APAKL

-818 MGARLAGGK
+818 IGARLAGGK
-827 EHLAREQLKR
+827 EDLAREQLKR
-837 LIDSF
+837 LIDSLD
-842 EESEQHM
+842 ESEQHM
-849 RTAFAQ
+849 RTAFSQ
-855 KNLPTLL
+855 QHLPTLL

-877 PELALLVETLE
+877 PELALLVEALE

-897 HVEGLLEDLYQAMA
+897 HVEGLLDELYQAMA
-911 RLRSHRPLLLRH
+911 RLRAHRPQLLRH

>member
-8 LYALLG
+8 LFALLG
-14 FPLLVYAMMAV
+14 FPLLVYAMMTV
-25 LLVIQSDTEAR
+25 FLVIQSDREAR
-36 TAQQA
+36 AVQQE
-41 RLESAVELLAPSLA
+41 RLENAGELLAPSF
-55 TAVAEADAQRLE
+55 ADALTQGDSQRLE
-67 ALARQL
+67 SLARQL
-73 LNVKGL
+73 LHMKGL
-79 RSVALFNQ
+79 QSVALYNE
-87 QGDRLILLGHS
+87 QGNRLLLVGQS
-98 NSPLLDA
+98 TPPTLDA
-105 PTDHQ
+105 PTDNQ
-110 LIMNEDVWRLRL
+110 LIKEEDSWRLRL
-122 PLVTP
+122 P
-127 LFSTGQLNTRQVSPD
+127 FSAAQNNASP
-142 QVRASDS
+142 VNANNS
-149 SVGWLDIEMDPR
+149 SAGWLDIEMGTQ
-161 ALTLVRYKLI
+161 ALTLGRYKLI
-171 ASLSLGGMLLGLLLF
+171 ASLSLGGMLLGLLMF
-186 LVAFAISRYATRPI
+186 LIAFAISRYVTRPI

-215 RLRLAPSNA
+215 RLHLSPSNA
-224 AELHHLSSHI
+224 AELHHLTTHI

-312 GRSSMDTRQQEW
+312 GRSSLDTRQQEW

-354 LEEADIDIV
+354 LEEADIDV
-363 ALVDEVV
+363 VSLVDEVV

-383 LVAMVYDDVPTPLTG
+383 LVAMVYDDVPTPLCG
-398 DPLRIHQVLNNL
+398 DPLRIHQVLSNL

-415 KFTHAGDVIV
+415 KFTHEGEVIV
-425 RVMLDNLEGQHV
+425 RVMLDNQEGQHV
-437 VLNLS
+437 VLNIS

-447 IGLSDAHQEALFSA
+447 IGLSDDHQEALFSA

-495 VESELGIGT
+495 VESELGKGT

-510 PMLAHKAI
+510 PILAHKAI
-518 ERPPEISL
+518 ERPAEISL
-526 ANPTI
+526 ANPII

-545 HLLERWEAQ
+545 HLLQRWEAQ
-554 PIAFDAP
+554 PIAFDVSDQAQ
-561 EPAKLMILGLEH
+561 LLILGLEH
-573 GDFTPERHSYWQT
+573 SDYTSERHNHWQT
-586 VIDQTPYPTLILAN
+586 IIDQTPCPVLILAN
-600 GNSFDLPPLRLTHG
+600 GNSFDLPPLRLPHG

-623 RAQLLASLKQLLLP
+623 RAQLVASLKQLLLP
-637 ELTPYKSDAA
+637 TFVAHKNAEILAA
-647 LLAPPASSQPLKLLI
+647 LPSLSQPLSLLI
-662 VDDNAPNRD
+662 VDDNAPNRE
-671 LLKSMLEDPTL
+671 LLKSMLEDSTL
-682 HVITVDSGH
+682 QVITVESGH
-691 KALEFARTDN
+691 QALEFARTAN

-725 LSSTWARCPIIA
+725 LSSTWARCPVIA
-737 VTAHVLSSERQQW
+737 VTAHVLSSERQKW

-761 PIDEVQLD
+761 PIDEAQLY
-769 QLLNRFLGVTH
+769 QLLHRFLGVTH
-780 RLTAASATTFYS
+780 RLTDHNATPSLPSNSDVT
-792 QRGSNTVNKPRFSHT
+792 QRPSFSHT

-812 PVVDLE
+812 PVVDLDI
-818 MGARLAGGK
+818 GARLAGGK
-827 EHLAREQLKR
+827 EYLALEQLKR
-837 LIDSF
+837 LIDSLD
-842 EESEQHM
+842 ESEQHM
-849 RTAFAQ
+849 RSAFAQ
-855 KNLPTLL
+855 QNLPTLL

-877 PELALLVETLE
+877 PEMALLVETLE

-897 HVEGLLEDLYQAMA
+897 HVEGLLEDLYRAMA
-911 RLRSHRPLLLRH
+911 RLRAHRPLLLRH

>member
-8 LYALLG
+8 LFALLG
-14 FPLLVYAMMAV
+14 FPLLVYATMAV

-36 TAQQA
+36 TALQE
-41 RLESAVELLAPSLA
+41 RLEAASELLAPSLA
-55 TAVAEADAQRLE
+55 EALAEGDSQRLE
-67 ALARQL
+67 TMTQQL
-73 LNVKGL
+73 LNQKGV
-79 RSVALFNQ
+79 RTVGLFNE
-87 QGDRLILLGHS
+87 QGNRVLLAGQTTPP
-98 NSPLLDA
+98 PLHAPAEKQLLLEEDA
-105 PTDHQ
+105 
-110 LIMNEDVWRLRL
+110 WRLRL
-122 PLVTP
+122 PLGVP
-127 LFSTGQLNTRQVSPD
+127 SNHANQFNADQVS
-142 QVRASDS
+142 ASAGYI
-149 SVGWLDIEMDPR
+149 GWLDIEVDTR
-161 ALTLVRYKLI
+161 ALTLGRYKLI
-171 ASLSLGGMLLGLLLF
+171 ASLSLGGMLLGLLMF
-186 LVAFAISRYATRPI
+186 LIAFSISRYATRPI

-215 RLRLAPSNA
+215 RLHLAPSNA
-224 AELHHLSSHI
+224 PELHHLTSHI

-312 GRSSMDTRQQEW
+312 GRSSLDKRQQEW

-383 LVAMVYDDVPTPLTG
+383 LVAMVYDDVPTPLCG

-410 IGNAL
+410 ISNAL
-415 KFTHAGDVIV
+415 KFTQEGEVIV
-425 RVMLDNLEGQHV
+425 RVMLDNQEGQHV

-447 IGLSDAHQEALFSA
+447 IGLSDDHQKALFRA
-461 FSQAEPSHSRQ
+461 FSQAEPSHSRH

-495 VESELGIGT
+495 MESELGKGT
-504 TFSFTL
+504 TLSFTL

-526 ANPTI
+526 PYPTI

-545 HLLERWEAQ
+545 HLLQRWEAK
-554 PIAFDAP
+554 PIAFNDTEQAQ
-561 EPAKLMILGLEH
+561 LLILGLEF
-573 GDFTPERHSYWQT
+573 GDFSPERHSHWQT
-586 VIDQTPYPTLILAN
+586 IIDQTSCPVLILAS
-600 GNSFDLPPLRLTHG
+600 GNSFDLPSLHLPHG
-614 GETLYKPFS
+614 GEILYKPFS
-623 RAQLLASLKQLLLP
+623 RAQLVTSLKQLLLP
-637 ELTPYKSDAA
+637 GAVKNKTAET
-647 LLAPPASSQPLKLLI
+647 LLALPNASQSLKLLI
-662 VDDNAPNRD
+662 VDDNASNRE
-671 LLKSMLEDPTL
+671 LLKTMLEDPTL
-682 HVITVDSGH
+682 HVTTVESGYQ
-691 KALEFARTDN
+691 ALEFARTQN
-701 ADMVLMDIRMPGM
+701 VDMVLMDIRMPGM
-714 DGVQTTQALRR
+714 DGVLTTQALRR

-737 VTAHVLSSERQQW
+737 VTAHVLTSERQKW

-761 PIDEVQLD
+761 PIDEEQLH
-769 QLLNRFLGVTH
+769 LLLQRFLGVTH
-780 RLTAASATTFYS
+780 RLTASHSTPTLKTNSKAAH
-792 QRGSNTVNKPRFSHT
+792 KPGFSHT

-827 EHLAREQLKR
+827 EYLAREQLKR
-837 LIDSF
+837 LIDSLD
-842 EESEQHM
+842 ESEQHM
-849 RTAFAQ
+849 RSAFAQ
-855 KNLPTLL
+855 QNLPTLL

-888 TRLRTSGLD
+888 TRLRTTGLE
-897 HVEGLLEDLYQAMA
+897 HVEQLLEDLYQAMA
-911 RLRSHRPLLLRH
+911 RLRTHRPLLLRH

>member
-8 LYALLG
+8 LFALLG

-25 LLVIQSDTEAR
+25 LLVIQSGTEAR
-36 TAQQA
+36 AAQQE
-41 RLESAVELLAPSLA
+41 RLENAGELLSPSFA
-55 TAVAEADAQRLE
+55 DAVAQGDSQRLE

-73 LNVKGL
+73 LTMRGL
-79 RSVALFNQ
+79 RAVALFDA
-87 QGDRLILLGHS
+87 QGDRLLLLGNAARPTLEAPAS
-98 NSPLLDA
+98 SQLLMEEEA
-105 PTDHQ
+105 
-110 LIMNEDVWRLRL
+110 WRLRL
-122 PLVTP
+122 PLEVTQ
-127 LFSTGQLNTRQVSPD
+127 TNTSLVSA
-142 QVRASDS
+142 VNS
-149 SVGWLDIEMDPR
+149 SAGWLVIEMDTR
-161 ALTLVRYKLI
+161 ALTLGRYKLI
-171 ASLSLGGMLLGLLLF
+171 ASLSLGGMLLGLLMF
-186 LVAFAISRYATRPI
+186 LIAFAISRYATRPI

-215 RLRLAPSNA
+215 RLHLMPSNA
-224 AELHHLSSHI
+224 AELNHLTSHI
-234 NALAEH
+234 NTLAEH

-312 GRSSMDTRQQEW
+312 GRSSLDTRQQEW

-363 ALVDEVV
+363 ALVDEVI

-383 LVAMVYDDVPTPLTG
+383 LVAMVYDDVPTPLSG

-415 KFTHAGDVIV
+415 KFTHEGDVIV
-425 RVMLDNLEGQHV
+425 RVMLDNQEGQHV

-447 IGLSDAHQEALFSA
+447 IGLSDAHQKALFSA

-495 VESELGIGT
+495 LESVLGQGT

-510 PMLAHKAI
+510 PLLAHKAI
-518 ERPPEISL
+518 ERPAEISL

-531 RLYETHAPTRHVLE
+531 CLYETHAPTRHVLE
-545 HLLERWEAQ
+545 HLLQRWEAQ
-554 PIAFDAP
+554 PIAFDAS
-561 EPAKLMILGLEH
+561 EPAQLLILGLEH
-573 GDFTPERHSYWQT
+573 SDYTPERHRYWQK
-586 VIDQTPYPTLILAN
+586 VIDQTPCPVLILAN
-600 GNSFDLPPLRLTHG
+600 GNSFDLPPLRLPQG

-623 RAQLLASLKQLLLP
+623 RAQLVASLKQLLLP
-637 ELTPYKSDAA
+637 VLVSYDKPEPLAA
-647 LLAPPASSQPLKLLI
+647 LPASTQPVKLLI
-662 VDDNAPNRD
+662 VDDNAPNRE
-671 LLKSMLEDPTL
+671 LLKNMLEDPAL
-682 HVITVDSGH
+682 HITALESGH
-691 KALEFARTDN
+691 QALEFARTSN
-701 ADMVLMDIRMPGM
+701 VDMVLMDIRMPGM

-737 VTAHVLSSERQQW
+737 VTAHVLSSERQKW

-755 DDVLTK
+755 DDVLIK
-761 PIDEVQLD
+761 PIDEAQLH
-769 QLLNRFLGVTH
+769 QLLHRFLGVTH
-780 RLTAASATTFYS
+780 RLADSNATPPSTSSSKTAIKS
-792 QRGSNTVNKPRFSHT
+792 FSHT
-807 APATL
+807 TPAKL
-812 PVVDLE
+812 LVVDLE
-818 MGARLAGGK
+818 IGARLAGGK
-827 EHLAREQLKR
+827 EYLAREQLKR
-837 LIDSF
+837 LIDSLD
-842 EESEQHM
+842 ESEQHM
-849 RTAFAQ
+849 RSAFAQ
-855 KNLPTLL
+855 QNLPMLL

-897 HVEGLLEDLYQAMA
+897 HVEGLLEDLYRAMA
-911 RLRSHRPLLLRH
+911 RLRAHRPFLLRS

>member
-8 LYALLG
+8 LFALLG
-14 FPLLVYAMMAV
+14 FPLLMYAMMAV
-25 LLVIQSDTEAR
+25 LLVIQSGTEAR
-36 TAQQA
+36 AAQQE
-41 RLESAVELLAPSLA
+41 RLENAGELLSPSFA
-55 TAVAEADAQRLE
+55 DAVAQGDSQRLE

-73 LNVKGL
+73 LTMRGL
-79 RSVALFNQ
+79 RAVALFDT
-87 QGDRLILLGHS
+87 QGDRLLLLGNAARPTLEAPAS
-98 NSPLLDA
+98 SQLLMEEEA
-105 PTDHQ
+105 
-110 LIMNEDVWRLRL
+110 WRLRL
-122 PLVTP
+122 PLEVTQP
-127 LFSTGQLNTRQVSPD
+127 NTSLVSA
-142 QVRASDS
+142 VNS
-149 SVGWLDIEMDPR
+149 SAGWLVIEMDTR
-161 ALTLVRYKLI
+161 ALTLGRYKLI
-171 ASLSLGGMLLGLLLF
+171 ASLSLGGMLLGLLMF
-186 LVAFAISRYATRPI
+186 LIAFAISRYATRPI

-215 RLRLAPSNA
+215 RLHLMPSNA
-224 AELHHLSSHI
+224 AELNHLTSHI
-234 NALAEH
+234 NTLAEH

-312 GRSSMDTRQQEW
+312 GRSSLDTRQQEW

-363 ALVDEVV
+363 ALVDEVI

-383 LVAMVYDDVPTPLTG
+383 LVAMVYDDVPTPLSG

-415 KFTHAGDVIV
+415 KFTHEGDVIV
-425 RVMLDNLEGQHV
+425 RVMLDNQEGQHV

-447 IGLSDAHQEALFSA
+447 IGLSDAHQKALFSA

-495 VESELGIGT
+495 LESVLGQGT

-510 PMLAHKAI
+510 PLLAHKAI
-518 ERPPEISL
+518 ERPAEISL

-545 HLLERWEAQ
+545 HLLQRWEAQ
-554 PIAFDAP
+554 PIAFDAS
-561 EPAKLMILGLEH
+561 EPAQLLILGLEH
-573 GDFTPERHSYWQT
+573 SDYTPERHRYWQK
-586 VIDQTPYPTLILAN
+586 VIDQTPCPVLILAN
-600 GNSFDLPPLRLTHG
+600 GNSFDLPPLRLPQG

-623 RAQLLASLKQLLLP
+623 RAQLVASLKQLLLP
-637 ELTPYKSDAA
+637 ACVSYKKPGALAA
-647 LLAPPASSQPLKLLI
+647 LPASSQPVKLLI
-662 VDDNAPNRD
+662 VDDNAPNRE
-671 LLKSMLEDPTL
+671 LLKNMLEDPAL
-682 HVITVDSGH
+682 HITALESGH
-691 KALEFARTDN
+691 QALEFARTSN
-701 ADMVLMDIRMPGM
+701 VDMVLMDIRMPGM

-737 VTAHVLSSERQQW
+737 VTAHVLSSERQKW

-755 DDVLTK
+755 DDVLIK
-761 PIDEVQLD
+761 PIDEAQLH
-769 QLLNRFLGVTH
+769 QLLHRFLGVTH
-780 RLTAASATTFYS
+780 RLADSNAAPSATSSSKTTIKS
-792 QRGSNTVNKPRFSHT
+792 FSHT
-807 APATL
+807 TPAKL

-818 MGARLAGGK
+818 IGARLAGGK
-827 EHLAREQLKR
+827 EYLAREQLKR
-837 LIDSF
+837 LIDSLD
-842 EESEQHM
+842 ESEQHM
-849 RTAFAQ
+849 RSAFAQ
-855 KNLPTLL
+855 QNLPMLL

-897 HVEGLLEDLYQAMA
+897 HVEGLLEDLYRAMA
-911 RLRSHRPLLLRH
+911 RLKAHRPFLLRS

>member
-8 LYALLG
+8 LFALLG
-14 FPLLVYAMMAV
+14 FPLLVYATMAV

-36 TAQQA
+36 TALQE
-41 RLESAVELLAPSLA
+41 RLEAASELLAPSLA
-55 TAVAEADAQRLE
+55 EALAEGDSQRLE
-67 ALARQL
+67 TLTHQL
-73 LNVKGL
+73 LNQKGV
-79 RSVALFNQ
+79 RTVGLFNE
-87 QGDRLILLGHS
+87 QGNRVLLAGQTTPP
-98 NSPLLDA
+98 PLHAPAEKQLLLEEDA
-105 PTDHQ
+105 
-110 LIMNEDVWRLRL
+110 WRLRL
-122 PLVTP
+122 PLGVP
-127 LFSTGQLNTRQVSPD
+127 SNHANQFNADQVS
-142 QVRASDS
+142 ASAGYI
-149 SVGWLDIEMDPR
+149 GWLDIEVDTR
-161 ALTLVRYKLI
+161 ALTLGRYKLI
-171 ASLSLGGMLLGLLLF
+171 ASLSLGGMLLGLLMF
-186 LVAFAISRYATRPI
+186 LIAFSISRYATRPI
-200 EEANQALYRLSRGDY
+200 EEASQALYRLSRGDY
-215 RLRLAPSNA
+215 RLHLAPSNA
-224 AELHHLSSHI
+224 PELHHLTSHI

-312 GRSSMDTRQQEW
+312 GRSSLDKRQQEW

-383 LVAMVYDDVPTPLTG
+383 LVAMVYDDVPTPLCG

-410 IGNAL
+410 ISNAL
-415 KFTHAGDVIV
+415 KFTQEGEVIV
-425 RVMLDNLEGQHV
+425 RVMLDNQEGQHV

-447 IGLSDAHQEALFSA
+447 IGLSDDHQKALFRA
-461 FSQAEPSHSRQ
+461 FSQAEPSHSRH

-495 VESELGIGT
+495 MESELGKGT
-504 TFSFTL
+504 TLSFTL

-526 ANPTI
+526 PYPTI

-545 HLLERWEAQ
+545 HLLQRWEAK
-554 PIAFDAP
+554 PIAFNDTEQAQ
-561 EPAKLMILGLEH
+561 LLILGLEF
-573 GDFTPERHSYWQT
+573 GDFSPERHCHWQT
-586 VIDQTPYPTLILAN
+586 IIDQTSCPVLILAN
-600 GNSFDLPPLRLTHG
+600 GNSFDLPSLHLPHG
-614 GETLYKPFS
+614 GEILYKPFS
-623 RAQLLASLKQLLLP
+623 RAQLVTSLKQLLLP
-637 ELTPYKSDAA
+637 GAVKNKTAET
-647 LLAPPASSQPLKLLI
+647 LLALPNASQSLKLLI
-662 VDDNAPNRD
+662 VDDNASNRE
-671 LLKSMLEDPTL
+671 LLKTMLEDPTL
-682 HVITVDSGH
+682 HVTTVESGYQ
-691 KALEFARTDN
+691 ALEFARTQN
-701 ADMVLMDIRMPGM
+701 VDMVLMDIRMPGM
-714 DGVQTTQALRR
+714 DGVLTTQALRR

-737 VTAHVLSSERQQW
+737 VTAHVLTSERQKW

-761 PIDEVQLD
+761 PIDEEQLH
-769 QLLNRFLGVTH
+769 LLLQRFLGVTTH
-780 RLTAASATTFYS
+780 RLTASHSTPTLKTNSKAAH
-792 QRGSNTVNKPRFSHT
+792 KPGFSHT

-827 EHLAREQLKR
+827 EYLAREQLKR
-837 LIDSF
+837 LIDSLD
-842 EESEQHM
+842 ESEQHM
-849 RTAFAQ
+849 RSAFAQ
-855 KNLPTLL
+855 QNLPTLL

-888 TRLRTSGLD
+888 TRLRTTGLE
-897 HVEGLLEDLYQAMA
+897 HVEQLLEDLYQAMA
-911 RLRSHRPLLLRH
+911 RLRTHRPLLLRH

>member
-8 LYALLG
+8 LFALLG
-14 FPLLVYAMMAV
+14 FPLLVYATMAI

-36 TAQQA
+36 TAQQE
-41 RLESAVELLAPSLA
+41 RLEIAGELVAPSLA
-55 TAVAEADAQRLE
+55 DALAEGDSQRLE
-67 ALARQL
+67 TLARQL
-73 LNVKGL
+73 LNRKGV
-79 RSVALFNQ
+79 RTVALFNE
-87 QGDRLILLGHS
+87 QGDRLLLVGQS
-98 NSPLLDA
+98 TPPPLNA
-105 PTDHQ
+105 PADKQ
-110 LIMNEDVWRLRL
+110 LIMEEDAWRLRL
-122 PLVTP
+122 PLGVYSNNANQ
-127 LFSTGQLNTRQVSPD
+127 FSAGQDS
-142 QVRASDS
+142 ASADYI
-149 SVGWLDIEMDPR
+149 GWLDIEIDTR
-161 ALTLVRYKLI
+161 ALTLGRYKLI
-171 ASLSLGGMLLGLLLF
+171 ASLSLGGMLLGLLMF
-186 LVAFAISRYATRPI
+186 LVAFSISRYATRPI

-215 RLRLAPSNA
+215 RLYLAPSNA
-224 AELHHLSSHI
+224 TELHHLTRHI

-273 DLAHRSALRANAVK
+273 DLAHRSALRANTVK

-312 GRSSMDTRQQEW
+312 GRSSLDTRQQEW

-383 LVAMVYDDVPTPLTG
+383 LVAMVYDDVPTPLCG

-410 IGNAL
+410 ISNAL
-415 KFTHAGDVIV
+415 KFTHEGEVIV
-425 RVMLDNLEGQHV
+425 RVMLDNQEGQHV

-447 IGLSDAHQEALFSA
+447 IGLSDDHQKALFSA
-461 FSQAEPSHSRQ
+461 FSQAEPSHSRH

-495 VESELGIGT
+495 VASELDKGT

-510 PMLAHKAI
+510 PMLAHKAT
-518 ERPPEISL
+518 ERPTEISL
-526 ANPTI
+526 PNPTI

-545 HLLERWEAQ
+545 HLLQRWEAQ
-554 PIAFDAP
+554 PIAFNDAKQ
-561 EPAKLMILGLEH
+561 AQLLILGLEFS
-573 GDFTPERHSYWQT
+573 DFSPEYHSHWQT
-586 VIDQTPYPTLILAN
+586 VIEQTPCPVLILAN
-600 GNSFDLPPLRLTHG
+600 GNSFDLPSLRLPHG

-623 RAQLLASLKQLLLP
+623 RAQLVASLKQLLLP
-637 ELTPYKSDAA
+637 GAVPNKTAET
-647 LLAPPASSQPLKLLI
+647 LLALPSASQPLTLLI
-662 VDDNAPNRD
+662 VDDNAPNRE
-671 LLKSMLEDPTL
+671 LLKNMLEEPTL
-682 HVITVDSGH
+682 HVTTVESGYQ
-691 KALEFARTDN
+691 ALEFARTHN
-701 ADMVLMDIRMPGM
+701 VDMVLMDIRMPGM
-714 DGVQTTQALRR
+714 DGVQTTHALRR

-737 VTAHVLSSERQQW
+737 VTAHVLSSERQKW

-761 PIDEVQLD
+761 PIDEAQLH
-769 QLLNRFLGVTH
+769 QLLHRFLGITH
-780 RLTAASATTFYS
+780 RLTAS
-792 QRGSNTVNKPRFSHT
+792 QSISTPPSNKVDNKPGFSHT
-807 APATL
+807 APAKL

-818 MGARLAGGK
+818 IGARLAGGK
-827 EHLAREQLKR
+827 EYLAREQLKR
-837 LIDSF
+837 LIDSLD
-842 EESEQHM
+842 ESEQHM
-849 RTAFAQ
+849 RSAFGQ
-855 KNLPTLL
+855 QNLPTLL

-888 TRLRTSGLD
+888 TRLRTTGLE
-897 HVEGLLEDLYQAMA
+897 HVGGLLEDLYQSMA
-911 RLRSHRPLLLRH
+911 RLRAHRPLLLRH